1 MPGVPPDALAQVK
14 KGLKGLFSR
23 KKRERSRAEQGA
35 PNASSNTTYSSTGVT
50 NASIYGAEQAT
61 RSGAGH
67 DSTIP
72 QIMEPNNVEESRN
85 IDLNP
90 ASENE
95 LEQTQVDASTDHESL
110 LPKLEP
116 MEPKL
121 PAEGMSATSGPL
133 SDDLGYGGTMG
144 SPVED
149 KQLQLPNTDAAT
161 TKLENKGET
170 VEGRETEPTAQ
181 AAEKPIAADQQHIN
195 QALHAEPSN

>member
-14 KGLKGLFSR
+14 KGFKGLFSR
-23 KKRERSRAEQGA
+23 KKRDRSRAEQEA
-35 PNASSNTTYSSTGVT
+35 PNAPSNATYSSAGEA
-50 NASIYGAEQAT
+50 NASSYGAEQVT
-61 RSGAGH
+61 HSGTGN

-72 QIMEPNNVEESRN
+72 QISEPVNVEESRN
-85 IDLNP
+85 IDLDP
-90 ASENE
+90 SSETN
-95 LEQTQVDASTDHESL
+95 LKSTRVDASADHESL

-149 KQLQLPNTDAAT
+149 KQLELPNTNAAT
-161 TKLENKGET
+161 ELENKGEILGGSDT
-170 VEGRETEPTAQ
+170 DHAAQ
-181 AAEKPIAADQQHIN
+181 AAEEPIRAEEEHVN
-195 QALHAEPSN
+195 QALPAEPSG